1 MSDSVPVDCDPNL
14 AKMSRMC
21 FLSGNRRDW
30 MNELHNPL
38 VFKANSEYFTGSG
51 PG

>member
-1 MSDSVPVDCDPNL
+1 MSDLVPQAAVDCDPNL

-30 MNELHNPL
+30 MNEVHSPL
-38 VFKANSEYFTGSG
+38 AFKAK
-51 PG
+51 